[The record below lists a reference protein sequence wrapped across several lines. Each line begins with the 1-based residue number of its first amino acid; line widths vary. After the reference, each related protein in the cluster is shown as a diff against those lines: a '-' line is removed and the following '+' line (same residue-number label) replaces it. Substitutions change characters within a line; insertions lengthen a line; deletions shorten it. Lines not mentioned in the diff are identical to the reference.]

1 MLSYNKLNNITGWV
15 AFAIATT
22 AYVLTLEPTASFWD
36 CGEFIAAS
44 YKLQVPH
51 PPGAPLF
58 LLIGRLFALF
68 APDTQH
74 VAYMVN
80 LVSALS
86 SSFTILFLFWTI
98 TIIAK
103 KIVSPGN
110 QQPSLGNTIII
121 MGGGLVGSLA
131 FAF

>member
-1 MLSYNKLNNITGWV
+1 MSNYNKLNNIAGWFI
-15 AFAIATT
+15 FAIATLV
-22 AYVLTLEPTASFWD
+22 YILTLEPTASFWD

-58 LLIGRLFALF
+58 LLIGRIFSLFAS
-68 APDTQH
+68 DVQH

-80 LVSALS
+80 MVSALS

-98 TIIAK
+98 SMLAK
-103 KIVSPGN
+103 KVVSPDRV
-110 QQPSLGNTIII
+110 PDMAETISILG
-121 MGGGLVGSLA
+121 SA
-131 FAF
+131 A